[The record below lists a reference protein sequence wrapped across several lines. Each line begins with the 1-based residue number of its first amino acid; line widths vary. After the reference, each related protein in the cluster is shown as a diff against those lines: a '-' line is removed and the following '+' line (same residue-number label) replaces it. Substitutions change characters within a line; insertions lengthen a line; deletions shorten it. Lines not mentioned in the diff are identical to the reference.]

1 MNYSYSIRELDTI
14 SIDLTWKRYIYIY
27 MKKKNILFG
36 KSDVNRNTN
45 APHDP
50 TFPKLFRLFFGSL
63 NLFTSKVKHILDS
76 LTLIGNRFSGVICK
90 HFFFGFHDL
99 YSCKKRPIFTPKRQK
114 EIHHQN
120 KIPMSR
126 EAPQWLSYAHQ
137 YTNIKHIHTD
147 TLGKIHLIR
156 QIFVSFW

>member
-50 TFPKLFRLFFGSL
+50 TFPKLFRLFFGSP

-90 HFFFGFHDL
+90 HFFLDFTI
-99 YSCKKRPIFTPKRQK
+99 YIVAKRDQYL
-114 EIHHQN
+114 HQN
-120 KIPMSR
+120 DRKKFTTKTKFQWVEKLHSDYPM
-126 EAPQWLSYAHQ
+126 H
-137 YTNIKHIHTD
+137 TNTQTSNTFIQTH
-147 TLGKIHLIR
+147 
-156 QIFVSFW
+156 